1 MRIRSCIAAVAVSL
15 SLVPSALADD
25 TATSDLV
32 LARDACGSA
41 DGVPPNPRLALSPGA
56 STLGC
61 GGLLAAVAP
70 FTTRY
75 PAVEGVPV
83 TLDPARPIY
92 VAIASTSYTG
102 AVLGGIG
109 PQTVEVTLTGVNAST
124 RKSVV
129 LGKGTKT
136 TPADVM
142 LRTTSSVDTF
152 QFNIAGLGATYK
164 ALELTVTIGGSQF
177 AGFVEHDGSSFVSLP
192 VFDDSVPTE

>member
-15 SLVPSALADD
+15 SLAPSALAD

-41 DGVPPNPRLALSPGA
+41 DGVPPNPRLAFSSGA

-61 GGLLAAVAP
+61 GGLLAAVSP
-70 FTTRY
+70 STTRY
-75 PAVEGVPV
+75 PATEGVPV
-83 TLDPARPIY
+83 TLDAARPIQ
-92 VAIASTSYTG
+92 VAIASSSYTG

-109 PQTVEVTLTGVNAST
+109 PQTVKVTLTGVNAAT

-129 LGKGTKT
+129 LGEGTKT

-142 LRTTSSVDTF
+142 LRAANSLDEF
-152 QFNIAGLGATYK
+152 QFDIAGKGATYR